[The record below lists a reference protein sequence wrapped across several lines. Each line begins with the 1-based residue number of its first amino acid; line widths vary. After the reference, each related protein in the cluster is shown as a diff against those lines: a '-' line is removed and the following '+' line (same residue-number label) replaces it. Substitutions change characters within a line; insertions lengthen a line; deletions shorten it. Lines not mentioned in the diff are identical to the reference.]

1 MEWLE
6 TIRLWTQMPVKV
18 LDIRHFTMKSGER
31 LSSYSLPSSG
41 FLFANQGEA
50 RLMLDGIETSS
61 AKFQVLHGGKG
72 ANLNIWCLNQPFEYY
87 LILYKPVQEQ
97 AGQSPFEREDRMALF
112 RQNYAFQALYPLP
125 LISLVEQMNQQWSN
139 RNELDKLQVNGL
151 FYQFV
156 HEHFRQLQMKETKI
170 SEPDLATQIAQYIQ
184 KHFQKPIAMEK
195 MAKQFHY
202 STHYLVKVFK
212 RKYGCSPIEYV
223 VQTRINR
230 AKSLLAET
238 DASIREVA
246 ENVGYTNFYYFSRLF
261 KKQTGETPTQ
271 FKMHSLVIKSST
283 NTNFTLKS
291 FIAPGSGQRYIG
303 NNDNHYQHDAWRV
316 DDMNVSFKPAFA
328 VTLLFS
334 LTLLLAA
341 CSGTSDVAKPIET
354 RSYTDVLGRKMEIP
368 VQPKRA
374 VVITYGGYLL
384 PLGLKPIGVNQEILD
399 LYPDKMA
406 DVASIGKG
414 TGNVEAISAL
424 EPDLIILSDF
434 HDKATFEQYQKIAP
448 TIAVAWG
455 GDPDVV
461 NTLRTFGDIMN
472 RKTEAESWIAKF
484 EKKLQGIREQT
495 HIPIKADT
503 TAISF
508 IIYKGEVLLG
518 GEGGTLGKL
527 IYQDF
532 GFQMPEQFKPYADGG
547 TALSMEALVHRPAD
561 YFFTQMTDQELKQ
574 TMQLFSEPV
583 YQIIPAVKNKHII
596 NVSRDKWNNGP
607 YLVDEAVDSLIEQ
620 ISQIQP

>member
-6 TIRLWTQMPVKV
+6 TIKLWNQIPVKV
-18 LDIRHFTMKSGER
+18 LDIRHFKMKPGEK
-31 LSSYSLPSSG
+31 LSAYSLPSNG

-50 RLMLDGIETSS
+50 RLILDEVETSS

-72 ANLNIWCLNQPFEYY
+72 ANLNIWCLNHPFEYY
-87 LILYKPVQEQ
+87 LILYKPVQKQ
-97 AGQSPFEREDRMALF
+97 ADQPSHKLEDPMALF
-112 RQNYAFQALYPLP
+112 RQQYAFQVLYPLP
-125 LISLVEQMNQQWSN
+125 LISLVEQMNNQWAK

-156 HEHFRQLQMKETKI
+156 HEQFRQLQMKEVKI

-184 KHFQKPIAMEK
+184 EHFQKPIAMEA
-195 MAKQFHY
+195 MAKHFHY

-238 DASIREVA
+238 DASIRDVA
-246 ENVGYTNFYYFSRLF
+246 EHVGYNNFYYFSRLF

-271 FKMHSLVIKSST
+271 FKMHSFVLKGST

-291 FIAPGSGQRYIG
+291 FIAPRSGQRYID

-341 CSGTSDVAKPIET
+341 CGGTSDVAKSIET
-354 RSYTDVLGRKMEIP
+354 RLYTDALGRQIEIP
-368 VQPKRA
+368 VQPKKA

-384 PLGLKPIGVNQEILD
+384 PLGLKPIGANQEILD

-406 DVASIGKG
+406 DVHSIGKG

-424 EPDLIILSDF
+424 GPDLIILPDF
-434 HDKATFEQYQKIAP
+434 HDKATFEQYQKVAP
-448 TIAVAWG
+448 TISVAWG
-455 GDPDVV
+455 GDPDVID
-461 NTLRTFGDIMN
+461 TLRTFGDIMN
-472 RKTEAESWIAKF
+472 RKKEAESWIAKF
-484 EKKLQGIREQT
+484 ENKLQDIREQT

-508 IIYKGEVLLG
+508 IIHKGEVLLG

-561 YFFTQMTDQELKQ
+561 YFITQMTDQELTQMKE
-574 TMQLFSEPV
+574 LFSEPV
-583 YQIIPAVKNKHII
+583 YQTIPAVKRNHII
-596 NVSRDKWNNGP
+596 NVSRDKWNYGP

-620 ISQIQP
+620 IAQIQS